1 MMYSSKD
8 HTFAI
13 CAYKEC
19 DFLEECVKSVIEQT
33 ERSNVFIATSTP
45 NDFIAGIAAKY
56 NIPVYVNDNGGEMY
70 KDWNFAYSRAKTSLV
85 TLMHQDDKADE
96 DFVKYVIEAINSAK
110 GPLISFTDHLEIR
123 EGAPVN
129 SSMVKIKRLMLLPMR
144 LPFASASRF
153 IRRRV
158 LSFGNPICCPSVTF
172 VKDNLPGFKFKGGFK
187 SNMDW
192 QAWEELS
199 RLKGNFVYC
208 YHKLF
213 FHRVHDDAATMQL
226 IHAKT
231 RRQEDYQMFCRFWPK
246 PIAKFIM
253 IFYSKSENLYTEE

>member
-1 MMYSSKD
+1 MNYTSRD

-19 DFLEECVKSVIEQT
+19 EFLEECVNSVVEQS
-33 ERSNVFIATSTP
+33 EKSNVFIATSTP
-45 NDFIAGIAAKY
+45 NEFISSIAAKY

-70 KDWNFAYSRAKTSLV
+70 KDWNFAYSKAETPIV
-85 TLMHQDDKADE
+85 TLMHQDDKADK
-96 DFVKYVIEAINSAK
+96 DYVKYVVEAVNKADRPMIC
-110 GPLISFTDHLEIR
+110 FTDHLEIR
-123 EGAPVN
+123 NGEPAD

-144 LPFASASRF
+144 LPFAPKSRF

-158 LSFGNPICCPSVTF
+158 LSLGNPVCCPSVAF
-172 VKDNLPGFKFKGGFK
+172 VKENIPGFKFRGGFK

-199 RLKGNFVYC
+199 KLKGEFIYC
-208 YHKLF
+208 YRKLF

-253 IFYSKSENLYTEE
+253 IFYSKSENLYTEK